1 MIDAI
6 SPRHWLT
13 RASIGLLWL
22 AACLPY
28 RVQMAL
34 GRRLGRLMLR
44 FGRRRREI
52 ARTNLKL
59 CFPAM
64 DDNEREAL
72 LARHFESLGM
82 GFMET
87 ALSWW
92 GSDAKLHAMTRLEGM
107 QHLDEALAHGHGVL
121 LVAAHFTTL
130 EIGARLLAL
139 TVPLHPMYRPH
150 NNPVF
155 ERLQAASRSRHS
167 EGAIARNDIRAT
179 VRTLRRNACV
189 WYAPDQD
196 FGRRQ
201 SVFVPFL
208 GVPASTLTATS
219 RLARMSGARVVPMT
233 QQRLPGGA
241 GYRVVLE
248 PSLTRFPS
256 GDDSEDARR
265 INAVF
270 EKWVREN
277 PADYLWVHRR
287 FKTRPEGEPPLYARS

>member
-13 RASIGLLWL
+13 RAGLGLLWL
-22 AACLPY
+22 ASRLPY
-28 RVQMAL
+28 RAQMGM
-34 GRRLGRLMLR
+34 GRRLGRSMMR

-52 ARTNLKL
+52 ARTNLRI
-59 CFPAM
+59 CFPTLEDA
-64 DDNEREAL
+64 EREVL
-72 LARHFESLGM
+72 LERHFESLGM

-92 GSDAKLHAMTRLEGM
+92 GDEAKLRAMTRLEGRE
-107 QHLDEALAHGHGVL
+107 HLDEALAHGRGVL

-139 TVPLHPMYRPH
+139 AVPLHPMYRPH
-150 NNPVF
+150 KNPVF
-155 ERLQAASRSRHS
+155 ERVQAASRSRHS
-167 EGAIARNDIRAT
+167 AGAIARNDIRAT
-179 VRTLRRNACV
+179 VRTLRGNACV

-201 SVFVPFL
+201 SVFVPFF

-219 RLARMSGARVVPMT
+219 RLARMSGAQVVPMT

-241 GYRVVLE
+241 GYRVLLE
-248 PSLTRFPS
+248 PALTGFPS
-256 GDDSEDARR
+256 GDDAEDARR
-265 INAVF
+265 LNAVF

-287 FKTRPEGEPPLYARS
+287 FKTRPEGEPPLYGRP